1 MAAASTV
8 KMLTTDMG
16 IDELRAFNRKIVND
30 TRKEQTPVWSNYMRK
45 ETTNEYFQEYFEFG
59 GFGLVPKKDEGD
71 YLNFATPDIG
81 DLARITPEGRQLAF
95 AITREDK
102 KFNRIDKVG
111 RATKMLAR
119 AARKTVEMVAA
130 FPLNVGFAV
139 SAVRFTMDGEALFS
153 AGHILLDGT
162 TFSNLGTASDLN
174 IAALEARIVQFTVAR
189 DNDGTFIN
197 LKPKYLVVAPAGA
210 PNARRVLRATNYW
223 TTTGAT
229 TSVVDTTADRGIPNA
244 TVQDAGLILV
254 VNPYL
259 TDANAWFLI
268 ADKSEH
274 ELVLIE
280 NEAFN
285 DRSFIDPY
293 TEDYVYSVR
302 FANIAAAPH
311 WMGLDGSAGAT

>member
-1 MAAASTV
+1 
-8 KMLTTDMG
+8 MLTTDMG
-16 IDELRAFNRKIVND
+16 VDELRAFNRKVINEN
-30 TRKEQTPVWSNYMRK
+30 RQEQAPVWQTYMRK
-45 ETTNEYFQEYFEFG
+45 ETTNEYFQEYMEFG

-81 DLARITPEGRQLAF
+81 DLARITPEGRQLAY

-102 KFNRIDKVG
+102 RFNRVQKVE

-119 AARKTVEMVAA
+119 AARKTVEMIAA
-130 FPLNVGFAV
+130 FPLNQGFSNTLRV
-139 SAVRFTMDGEALFS
+139 TMDNVALFS
-153 AGHILLDGT
+153 ASHVLLNAASA
-162 TFSNLGTASDLN
+162 SNLGTATDLA
-174 IAALEARIVQFTVAR
+174 IASLEEGIVNFTLQK
-189 DNDGTFIN
+189 DNDGTYIN
-197 LKPKYLVVAPAGA
+197 IKPKYLVVHPANA

-223 TTTGAT
+223 TAT
-229 TSVVDTTADRGIPNA
+229 STSNSLPDTVADRGIPNA

-259 TDANAWFLI
+259 TDQDAWYLI

-285 DRSFIDPY
+285 DRSFVDPY

-302 FANIAAAPH
+302 FANIAAAPN
-311 WMGLDGSAGAT
+311 WMGLFGNAGL